1 MPGSGRREWVTRGR
15 HMLRPGLSGVHG
27 RLLPLKVFFLPMS
40 SGTRRHAPFAW
51 KGGTAL
57 LLTGA
62 PCVRRALRRPG
73 GGPHGQ
79 SPDNQKGKT
88 SPGGQLRKNGF
99 PGCKK
104 TSVPGKDG
112 GFRIF
117 SEAGAYCTLSLGIP
131 LPMGP
136 YWAS

>member
-1 MPGSGRREWVTRGR
+1 MPRLRGKAAQLFFSPALPASEEPSAGR
-15 HMLRPGLSGVHG
+15 
-27 RLLPLKVFFLPMS
+27 
-40 SGTRRHAPFAW
+40 
-51 KGGTAL
+51 
-57 LLTGA
+57 
-62 PCVRRALRRPG
+62 

>member
-1 MPGSGRREWVTRGR
+1 MPRLRGKAAQ
-15 HMLRPGLSGVHG
+15 LFFSPA
-27 RLLPLKVFFLPMS
+27 LPASEEPPQ
-40 SGTRRHAPFAW
+40 A
-51 KGGTAL
+51 
-57 LLTGA
+57 
-62 PCVRRALRRPG
+62 G

-112 GFRIF
+112 GFSYF

>member
-1 MPGSGRREWVTRGR
+1 MPRLRGKAAQLFFSPALPASEEPSAGR
-15 HMLRPGLSGVHG
+15 
-27 RLLPLKVFFLPMS
+27 
-40 SGTRRHAPFAW
+40 
-51 KGGTAL
+51 
-57 LLTGA
+57 
-62 PCVRRALRRPG
+62 G

-112 GFRIF
+112 GFSYFFRSGRLLHFIF
-117 SEAGAYCTLSLGIP
+117 GNPVADGAVLGLVVLADP
-131 LPMGP
+131 AKNHG
-136 YWAS
+136 